1 MSKVILFSIVS
12 IVVIILFIQ
21 LRKQKIVKIPV
32 DKLNVESLSKALD
45 DDLKAE
51 ISVETE
57 KVIVEAII
65 NDLENEATEA
75 LPETLTPSIGNIEL
89 SEEDSEELESLLS
102 DEFVSLGGFLGM
114 AIPSVMA
121 MPSVKKLETVIENE
135 EKNEERKASLEV
147 IKNNIIKDET
157 KKLTEQVKFLD
168 AQIENVEKERSEK
181 KKEVEKKIKEIESV
195 ELKKAKEEQKIV
207 QVEDIKEK
215 IERLKKNSEVED
227 IDLKKKS
234 EKLVKLSADKK
245 AKSSDKSKLVD
256 KVKNIKH
263 PRKSKKG
270 KVKSQKI
277 PKSDG
282 SVSFKLE
289 VPSDINPEE
298 VDEIEIEISEEAS
311 KTLEKFEEIKARIT
325 KDKSLDNV
333 SEDEKDVIKSA
344 GKEFKKIKKSYV
356 GKRTEKIRKRTSKK
370 NPSD

>member
-1 MSKVILFSIVS
+1 MSKVIFFSIVS

-51 ISVETE
+51 VSIDTE
-57 KVIVEAII
+57 KAIAEAII
-65 NDLENEATEA
+65 SDLETEATEA
-75 LPETLTPSIGNIEL
+75 LPETLTPSIENIEL

-102 DEFVSLGGFLGM
+102 GDLVSLGRMLGM
-114 AIPSVMA
+114 S
-121 MPSVKKLETVIENE
+121 SVKNRKSEKTNE
-135 EKNEERKASLEV
+135 DKKEKSLEV
-147 IKNNIIKDET
+147 IKKNIIKDET
-157 KKLTEQVKFLD
+157 NKLIEQAQFLD
-168 AQIENVEKERSEK
+168 AQIENIEKERSEK
-181 KKEVEKKIKEIESV
+181 KQKVSKKIKDIESV
-195 ELKKAKEEQKIV
+195 ELKKAKEEQNPVKI
-207 QVEDIKEK
+207 EDLKER
-215 IERLKKNSEVED
+215 IERLKKNVEVED
-227 IDLKKKS
+227 MDLKKKS
-234 EKLVKLSADKK
+234 EKLVKLSNDKK
-245 AKSSDKSKLVD
+245 EESSDKSKLAD
-256 KVKNIKH
+256 KVKNVKH

-298 VDEIEIEISEEAS
+298 VDEIEIEISEETS
-311 KTLEKFEEIKARIT
+311 KTLEKFEDIKKRII

-333 SEDEKDVIKSA
+333 SDDDKDVIKSA

-356 GKRTEKIRKRTSKK
+356 GKRTEKIRKRSSKK
-370 NPSD
+370 NS

>member
-1 MSKVILFSIVS
+1 MSKVIFFSIVS
-12 IVVIILFIQ
+12 IVVIIIFIQ

-51 ISVETE
+51 VSIDTE
-57 KVIVEAII
+57 KAIAEAII
-65 NDLENEATEA
+65 SDLETEATEA

-114 AIPSVMA
+114 A
-121 MPSVKKLETVIENE
+121 MPKKLVKNSETVIEKE
-135 EKNEERKASLEV
+135 EKNEERKEASLEV
-147 IKNNIIKDET
+147 IKKNIVKDET
-157 KKLTEQVKFLD
+157 KKLNEQVKFLD
-168 AQIENVEKERSEK
+168 VQIENVEKERSEK
-181 KKEVEKKIKEIESV
+181 KKKVAKKIKEIESV
-195 ELKKAKEEQKIV
+195 ELKKAKEEQKPV
-207 QVEDIKEK
+207 QVEDIKER
-215 IERLKKNSEVED
+215 IERLKKNVEVED
-227 IDLKKKS
+227 MDLKKKS
-234 EKLVKLSADKK
+234 EKLVKLSNDKK
-245 AKSSDKSKLVD
+245 TESSDKSKLLD

-270 KVKSQKI
+270 KVRSKKI

-311 KTLEKFEEIKARIT
+311 KTLEKFKEIKSRIT
-325 KDKSLDNV
+325 TDRSLDNV
-333 SEDEKDVIKSA
+333 SEDDKDVIRSA
-344 GKEFKKIKKSYV
+344 GKEFNKIKESYV
-356 GKRTEKIRKRTSKK
+356 GKRTEKIRKRASK
-370 NPSD
+370 

>member
-1 MSKVILFSIVS
+1 MSKVIFFSIVS

-57 KVIVEAII
+57 KIIAEAII
-65 NDLENEATEA
+65 DDLENEATEA

-114 AIPSVMA
+114 AIPSV
-121 MPSVKKLETVIENE
+121 KKLVKNSETVIEKE
-135 EKNEERKASLEV
+135 QKNEERKKSSLEV
-147 IKNNIIKDET
+147 IKKNIIKDET
-157 KKLTEQVKFLD
+157 EKLNEQVKFLD
-168 AQIENVEKERSEK
+168 VQIENVEKERSEK
-181 KKEVEKKIKEIESV
+181 KKKVAKKIKEIEST
-195 ELKKAKEEQKIV
+195 ELKKAKEEQKPV

-215 IERLKKNSEVED
+215 IERLKKNAEIED

-234 EKLVKLSADKK
+234 GKLVELSADKK
-245 AKSSDKSKLVD
+245 AESSDKSKLVD
-256 KVKNIKH
+256 KVKNVKH

-277 PKSDG
+277 SKSDG

-333 SEDEKDVIKSA
+333 SDNEKDVIKSA

-356 GKRTEKIRKRTSKK
+356 GKRTEKIRKRSSK
-370 NPSD
+370 

>member
-1 MSKVILFSIVS
+1 MSKIILFSIVS
-12 IVVIILFIQ
+12 IVVIIIFIQ
-21 LRKQKIVKIPV
+21 LRKKKVVKIPA

-57 KVIVEAII
+57 KIIAEAII
-65 NDLENEATEA
+65 DDLENEATEA

-114 AIPSVMA
+114 AIPSVKKR
-121 MPSVKKLETVIENE
+121 VKNSESAIEKE
-135 EKNEERKASLEV
+135 EKNEERREASLEV
-147 IKNNIIKDET
+147 IKKNIVKDET
-157 KKLTEQVKFLD
+157 KKLNEQVEFLD
-168 AQIENVEKERSEK
+168 VQIENVEKERSEK
-181 KKEVEKKIKEIESV
+181 KKEVAKKIKEIESV
-195 ELKKAKEEQKIV
+195 ELKKAKDV
-207 QVEDIKEK
+207 QVKGIKDK
-215 IERLKKNSEVED
+215 IERLKNNVEIED

-234 EKLVKLSADKK
+234 EKLVKLSDDKK
-245 AKSSDKSKLVD
+245 AESSDKSKLLD

-311 KTLEKFEEIKARIT
+311 KTLEKFKEIKSRIT
-325 KDKSLDNV
+325 TDRSLDNV
-333 SEDEKDVIKSA
+333 SEDDKDVIRSA
-344 GKEFKKIKKSYV
+344 GKEFNKIKKSYV
-356 GKRTEKIRKRTSKK
+356 GKRAEKIRKRVSKK
-370 NPSD
+370 NS